1 MNYQAVDCGY
11 QRLVEVKVP
20 EEWASL
26 EPETAKVDENLP
38 EFVKNL
44 MLPINSLKGD
54 SLPVSA
60 FTGREDGTVPLGTS
74 KYEKRGTA
82 VDVPEWDP
90 DKCLQCNQCSYVC
103 PHAAVRPFLVS
114 AAEAENA
121 PEGFKT
127 KEGNWK
133 RLRGI
138 HLQDPGFS
146 IRLLSCGAC
155 VQVCPAKEKA
165 LTMKPQTPGSRDRK
179 LELCSKTFQEEK
191 STG

>member
-1 MNYQAVDCGY
+1 MKKAILKSYGKKGEKVVNMNYQAVDCGY

-90 DKCLQCNQCSYVC
+90 DKCLQCNQCSC
-103 PHAAVRPFLVS
+103 
-114 AAEAENA
+114 
-121 PEGFKT
+121 
-127 KEGNWK
+127 
-133 RLRGI
+133 
-138 HLQDPGFS
+138 
-146 IRLLSCGAC
+146 LLYTS
-155 VQVCPAKEKA
+155 PS
-165 LTMKPQTPGSRDRK
+165 PRD
-179 LELCSKTFQEEK
+179 
-191 STG
+191 